1 MPRARLSTEAINQQK
16 IRIMDEAASL
26 MASDGIGA
34 LSMRI
39 LANRLGMTAAN
50 LYNYFP
56 NKQALFAAT
65 SERGFQLLD
74 QYTEAGVAGIENP
87 REKLAALLKSAVR
100 FAGEWTGYWELLLH
114 PPTPLRIRLE
124 AEDSALVSDLRQR
137 TSERML
143 GLLMELLARSGIELA
158 APEPGQQLPDMAA
171 MSGQDFGPNAIWV
184 RIITLLTNTH
194 GLIDLY
200 NHRMLD
206 KLGVEVPPLVDALID
221 ASIDIIL
228 PPAPWAPSIHADKDI
243 P

>member
-1 MPRARLSTEAINQQK
+1 MPRPRLSAEEVTRQK
-16 IRIMDEAASL
+16 VRIMDEAAAL
-26 MASDGIGA
+26 MASDGVGA
-34 LSMRI
+34 LSMRV

-56 NKQALFAAT
+56 SKQALFRET

-74 QYTEAGVAGIENP
+74 QYTEAGVSGIEDP

-114 PPTPLRIRLE
+114 PPTPLRKQLE
-124 AEDSALVSDLRQR
+124 AEDSALVSELRQR

-143 GLLMELLARSGIELA
+143 GLLMDLLARSGIALTPPA
-158 APEPGQQLPDMAA
+158 IGSQLPNMAGL
-171 MSGQDFGPNAIWV
+171 SGEDFGPDAVWV
-184 RIITLLTNTH
+184 RIITLLTSTH

-221 ASIDIIL
+221 ASVDIIL
-228 PPAPWAPSIHADKDI
+228 PPAQ
-243 P
+243 